1 MDKAMMSFVKNT
13 KNNRSAPVKQRRI
26 KQRLDSGEE
35 ATQKPH
41 PLFNPRIQIQNINQA
56 LGTASSVSSMSRVR
70 ARVGVAV
77 VRDKASRE
85 KPTAP
90 IPSKGRKIT
99 SPRGSCSPVSIDH
112 EDESGI
118 EDDLWWMNTPLKTK
132 TKSRARHQPSPSNLS
147 LSPSNLP
154 PSPPPQNA
162 AIDDSSKSTEH
173 GVDGAHVFAAFDGGY
188 TFSDLDEDGDAYG
201 DDVVYTGSAGAGEAL
216 SISSWLSPPQSVAA
230 RETKRTRSAEEAAR
244 PHRAKRARPT
254 KGVNSDNIG
263 SSRSSAV
270 TVDGLS
276 NSATSRMWAKMGY
289 SRHAG
294 IGVAS
299 GAAPVA
305 KTTSSAGSSLSAW
318 LEPRNEGKD
327 AKKKNKR
334 KAKGKIGFDGKDGGD
349 ANADHEYEDAESS
362 CGNVVGEDWISERL
376 GGLDPGGV
384 ARAKNSW
391 ADRERRHLTATDVAL
406 GAKRKSSGKGNGRG
420 WRTRADGAKVFVAA
434 TRGGTAA
441 VAKGQ
446 AAFRMSLG
454 R

>member
-1 MDKAMMSFVKNT
+1 M
-13 KNNRSAPVKQRRI
+13 
-26 KQRLDSGEE
+26 
-35 ATQKPH
+35 
-41 PLFNPRIQIQNINQA
+41 
-56 LGTASSVSSMSRVR
+56 
-70 ARVGVAV
+70 
-77 VRDKASRE
+77 
-85 KPTAP
+85 
-90 IPSKGRKIT
+90 
-99 SPRGSCSPVSIDH
+99 SIDH

-384 ARAKNSW
+384 ARY
-391 ADRERRHLTATDVAL
+391 DTILL
-406 GAKRKSSGKGNGRG
+406 
-420 WRTRADGAKVFVAA
+420 
-434 TRGGTAA
+434 
-441 VAKGQ
+441 
-446 AAFRMSLG
+446 SLG
-454 R
+454 LLVL